1 MFACN
6 KAETKLTK
14 LPFAF
19 LDVAYEFAHIIQ
31 VVHSPKYQIGKAEM
45 VDHKIGEKKNGTKKT
60 KRNEHV

>member
-1 MFACN
+1 M
-6 KAETKLTK
+6 TK

-19 LDVAYEFAHIIQ
+19 LDVAYELAHIIQ

-45 VDHKIGEKKNGTKKT
+45 VDHKIGEKKTGTKKT